1 MIKRRGVFSGLLA
14 VAALAVAIAGT
25 PARPAAQAAPAAEGG
40 FRTIQEIRVPDGV
53 RTLGRMKVKQDG
65 SLVVYDALLES
76 VESVVMANT
85 TRLTNTLL
93 AAAKQMREKGG
104 DPKISVDPADYA
116 FTLVHQIEVSPFDDP
131 VFKNG
136 AYAGVNGG
144 WGWAAYYV
152 STLSGGSFVL
162 INELKAPDFRPVNF
176 AAGGSPSFLHV
187 SGTQKE
193 IAYWAQSGDKIVLA
207 VGREQGAQLTPG
219 DAPYGPALFFRNAPP
234 VGCVYVAGNKA
245 KGAALYLNNQKVSTE
260 YDGIE
265 PALNVKGRSVGYI
278 ARKGAKAVLFANGA
292 EQATGFFPAHGL
304 TFFAGGEAFAFAA
317 AQNGREFVVKNGL
330 KSLSTFVR
338 VTKDR
343 DFAHVLDL
351 AINGMATS
359 VAYIASDGK
368 KEWIMVDDRK
378 VTPEFDRV
386 AFNREH
392 YEWGGPVVF
401 AGYDAAKR
409 VIIVGQI

>member
-1 MIKRRGVFSGLLA
+1 MIKRRGVFSGPLA

-25 PARPAAQAAPAAEGG
+25 PARPAAQAAPAAAGG

-53 RTLGRMKVKQDG
+53 RTVGRMRVKQDG

-76 VESVVMANT
+76 VEAVVMANT
-85 TRLTNTLL
+85 TRLANTLL
-93 AAAKQMREKGG
+93 DAAKQMRDKSG
-104 DPKISVDPADYA
+104 DPKISVEPADYA
-116 FTLVHQIEVSPFDDP
+116 FTLVPQIEVSPFDDP

-136 AYAGVNGG
+136 TYTGVEGG
-144 WGWAAYYV
+144 WGWVAYYV
-152 STLSGGSFVL
+152 TTLNGGHFVL
-162 INELKAPDFRPVNF
+162 VNDLKSPDFRPVHF
-176 AAGGSPSFLHV
+176 AAGGYPSFLHIA
-187 SGTQKE
+187 GTQKE
-193 IAYWAQSGDKIVLA
+193 IAYWAQAADGFVL
-207 VGREQGAQLTPG
+207 VLGREQPVKLAPG

-234 VGCVYVAGNKA
+234 VGCVHVAGNRA
-245 KGAALYLNNQKVSTE
+245 KGAALYLNNQKVSAE

-278 ARKGAKAVLFANGA
+278 AKKGAQAVLFVNGA
-292 EQATGFFPAHGL
+292 EPATGFVPAHGL
-304 TFFAGGEAFAFAA
+304 TFFAGGDAFAFAA

-338 VTKDR
+338 VTKDK
-343 DFAHVLDL
+343 DFARVLDL
-351 AINGMATS
+351 SVNGMATS

-392 YEWGGPVVF
+392 YEWGGPIVF

>member
-1 MIKRRGVFSGLLA
+1 MIKRSGAISGLIMTA
-14 VAALAVAIAGT
+14 TFVGAIAGT

-76 VESVVMANT
+76 IESVVMANT
-85 TRLTNTLL
+85 TRLANTLL
-93 AAAKQMREKGG
+93 DAARQMRDKGG

-116 FTLVHQIEVSPFDDP
+116 FTLVPQIEVSPFDDP
-131 VFKNG
+131 VFKS
-136 AYAGVNGG
+136 GVYTGVAGG
-144 WGWAAYYV
+144 WGWVAYYV
-152 STLSGGSFVL
+152 TTLNGGHFVL
-162 INELKAPDFRPVNF
+162 VNDLKSPDFRPVHF
-176 AAGGSPSFLHV
+176 AAGGYPSFLHIA
-187 SGTQKE
+187 GTQKE
-193 IAYWAQSGDKIVLA
+193 IAYWAQSGDKFVLA
-207 VGREQGAQLTPG
+207 VGREQGAQLAPG
-219 DAPYGPALFFRNAPP
+219 DAPYGPALFFRYAPP

-245 KGAALYLNNQKVSTE
+245 KGAVLYLNNQKVSAE

-265 PALNVKGRSVGYI
+265 PALNVKGRGVGYI
-278 ARKGAKAVLFANGA
+278 AKKGAQAVLFANGG
-292 EQATGFFPAHGL
+292 EQATGFVPAHGL
-304 TFFAGGEAFAFAA
+304 TFFAGGDAFAFAA
-317 AQNGREFVVKNGL
+317 AQNGREFVVKNSL

-338 VTKDR
+338 VTKDK
-343 DFAHVLDL
+343 DFARVLDL
-351 AINGMATS
+351 AVNGMATS

-392 YEWGGPVVF
+392 YEWGGPIVF
-401 AGYDAAKR
+401 AGYDAARR